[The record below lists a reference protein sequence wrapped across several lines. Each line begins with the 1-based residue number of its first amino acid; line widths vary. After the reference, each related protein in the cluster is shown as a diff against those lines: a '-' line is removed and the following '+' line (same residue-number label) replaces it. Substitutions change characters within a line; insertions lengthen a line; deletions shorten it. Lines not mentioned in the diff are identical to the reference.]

1 MNIAY
6 IMYPGACYM
15 GAGDGSKMQAEIW
28 IKELERKGVPGRI
41 LTTDYLTF
49 SQPKALRKLKELTN
63 IDLRMYCTGGENDGF
78 HTKGYIFQDSDVYR
92 IIIGSSKGADMNI
105 AKNRNGSTL
114 EILLEGR
121 LDTVTSPDLD
131 VVIKDSLDGVTEL
144 IFDLDKLE
152 YISSS
157 GLRTLLAAQ
166 KIMNKQ
172 GTMKIVDANEMVMEI
187 FEVTG
192 FIDILNV
199 ETRA

>member
-1 MNIAY
+1 
-6 IMYPGACYM
+6 
-15 GAGDGSKMQAEIW
+15 
-28 IKELERKGVPGRI
+28 
-41 LTTDYLTF
+41 
-49 SQPKALRKLKELTN
+49 
-63 IDLRMYCTGGENDGF
+63 
-78 HTKGYIFQDSDVYR
+78 
-92 IIIGSSKGADMNI
+92 MNI

>member
-1 MNIAY
+1 
-6 IMYPGACYM
+6 
-15 GAGDGSKMQAEIW
+15 
-28 IKELERKGVPGRI
+28 
-41 LTTDYLTF
+41 
-49 SQPKALRKLKELTN
+49 
-63 IDLRMYCTGGENDGF
+63 
-78 HTKGYIFQDSDVYR
+78 
-92 IIIGSSKGADMNI
+92 MNI

-131 VVIKDSLDGVTEL
+131 VVIKESLDGVTEL

>member
-1 MNIAY
+1 
-6 IMYPGACYM
+6 
-15 GAGDGSKMQAEIW
+15 
-28 IKELERKGVPGRI
+28 
-41 LTTDYLTF
+41 
-49 SQPKALRKLKELTN
+49 
-63 IDLRMYCTGGENDGF
+63 
-78 HTKGYIFQDSDVYR
+78 
-92 IIIGSSKGADMNI
+92 MNI
-105 AKNRNGSTL
+105 AKNRNRSTL